1 MNCLYCRAKN
11 NEDEHRCRVCGRRL
25 QSAPARRAPDTYP
38 VEGSL
43 APKADIDEARVPSA
57 IADKPSVRPPVASPV
72 AAAAA
77 AGAGVSAPSQGVLF
91 PSKVL
96 PFPGG
101 VHDDGR
107 PVRPK
112 VNKRATGQLRQQ
124 AQLPE
129 KSVPV
134 QPQLDFKEA
143 SVRHSRE
150 PRRLRTT
157 VEAAISCDAPVATP
171 MHRAVAAAFDWS
183 MILIAFGIFVA
194 AFHFAGG
201 TLPAGRNTGL
211 AFAGVLAVITLF
223 YAALWSLAGGGTAG
237 MRLMRLQTIN
247 FDGFPPDS
255 RERGIRFF
263 GVLLSYAS
271 GGLGLLWALVDE
283 ESLAWHDH
291 ISKTFPTIVPR
302 GGQRR

>member
-1 MNCLYCRAKN
+1 MKCLYCRAKN
-11 NEDEHRCRVCGRRL
+11 AEDEHRCRVCGRRL
-25 QSAPARRAPDTYP
+25 QTAPARAAVDTYP

-43 APKADIDEARVPSA
+43 AAKAGVDDADMDEHASR
-57 IADKPSVRPPVASPV
+57 SVAFLPAAS
-72 AAAAA
+72 AAA
-77 AGAGVSAPSQGVLF
+77 AGAGVSGAPSQGFLF
-91 PSKVL
+91 PPKVL
-96 PFPGG
+96 PFRG
-101 VHDDGR
+101 VEPDAGR
-107 PVRPK
+107 PARPRD
-112 VNKRATGQLRQQ
+112 NRRAAEAPRSQP
-124 AQLPE
+124 A
-129 KSVPV
+129 KAVPV
-134 QPQLDFKEA
+134 QPQLEFQEV
-143 SVRHSRE
+143 SVRGQRT
-150 PRRLRTT
+150 PRTLRTT

-183 MILIAFGIFVA
+183 MILIAYGIFIA
-194 AFHFAGG
+194 AFYFAGG
-201 TLPAGRNTGL
+201 TIPGGRGSGFV
-211 AFAGVLAVITLF
+211 FAGVLAVITLF

-237 MRLMRLQTIN
+237 MRLLRLQTIN